1 MSMESF
7 EWDAEKDLINQIK
20 YGVTFTDAQRAFAD
34 VYRVI
39 AEDLNHSDE
48 ESRYYCFGKL
58 ITAY

>member
-7 EWDAEKDLINQIK
+7 EWDTGKDLINQVKHDISFSEAQQA
-20 YGVTFTDAQRAFAD
+20 FTD

-48 ESRYYCFGKL
+48 ESRY
-58 ITAY
+58 